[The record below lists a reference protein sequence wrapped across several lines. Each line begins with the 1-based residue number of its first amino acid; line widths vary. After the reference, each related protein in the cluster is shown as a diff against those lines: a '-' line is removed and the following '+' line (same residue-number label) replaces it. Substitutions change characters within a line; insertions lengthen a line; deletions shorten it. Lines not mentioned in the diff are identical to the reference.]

1 MKYTHIHYKKNK
13 AMEKESQS
21 NYNWTNNSSAKDQLV
36 IANDAED
43 MPASI
48 LLIVWSRHIFIYMQN
63 KEN

>member
-48 LLIVWSRHIFIYMQN
+48 LLIV
-63 KEN
+63 